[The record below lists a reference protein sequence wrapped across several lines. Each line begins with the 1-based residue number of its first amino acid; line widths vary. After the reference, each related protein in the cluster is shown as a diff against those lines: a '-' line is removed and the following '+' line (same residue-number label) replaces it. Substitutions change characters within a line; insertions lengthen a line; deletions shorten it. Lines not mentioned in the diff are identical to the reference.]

1 MVGLRHR
8 FSPRRI
14 TNAHEASYGIVFAT
28 TDRSLKHKG
37 ISAFIVDMRSPGV
50 SLGKKED
57 KLGEAKCSFK
67 DED

>member
-1 MVGLRHR
+1 MVALLHR

-57 KLGEAKCSFK
+57 KLGEA
-67 DED
+67 